1 MSAECFGVYDEPGV
15 EEFYY
20 PEEVAAAISEEDWDL
35 DPSENGSLSP
45 EDWEEAVEIHRLQ
58 REKMMEELTEAF

>member
-1 MSAECFGVYDEPGV
+1 MSIECFGIYDEPGV
-15 EEFYY
+15 EESY

-35 DPSENGSLSP
+35 DPSEDGSLSP
-45 EDWEEAVEIHRLQ
+45 EDWEEAVEIHRRQ